1 MSQLR
6 KHHNALLAVSNQRE
20 KVAISQLRKHLNLC
34 STPCSDLGVALF
46 IATESTTCKDLYL
59 ENGRCNSLLHRNC
72 YCSPREIGIQYKRMG
87 IDIQRIVKIESLP
100 LEHFCLVC
108 QLLINPNEALQS
120 MCGHLYCKP
129 CLTYIASTT
138 RTCPYDGYLVTES
151 YAKPLVESNKVLADA
166 IGKTLVYCSYQES
179 GCTWVGSL
187 ADSSFHC
194 SGCAFGNSHVMCSWC
209 GIHIAHRQ
217 WREHVQV
224 CLGAYTQASVATAT
238 TQASVVM
245 AISQA
250 SAQGH
255 AVASAMMTQE
265 QWYQQPYQQYY
276 QNYIEDYMQ
285 QQPMQRQS
293 FAPHDQVI
301 YVQAGPAVHYEADQT
316 HSQMLPQPQVQSQSL
331 AMHQPHDA
339 FPSPQDNTVQ
349 DSPAQNT
356 VSQCLS
362 NQPHASGN
370 VVQNPQLNQTNQVG
384 VPPNNMIMH
393 DEDNFLEQVSRV
405 RLPQSLPTIQ
415 MEQNPLPSQ
424 LTRDQHTNQTV
435 LKYGGALAPES
446 SDMHSS
452 QQPFSIPSLSQ
463 QHRATSTTGAVHN
476 QMNHEGPS
484 YHPHIALQEHQL
496 MSPILGVQPNMNHF
510 SATAPEVSLPAVK
523 RMTCTGSESSAA
535 EVTTIKFDHKLKGN
549 LSDGSAESV
558 HRSSIVVE
566 GGERKSGP
574 LGKQVVE
581 EDVGNGWVD
590 LGRSLLVEQKSIN
603 NDPSLDGIPQMNPTL
618 LNRDGLRQLR
628 NRQQHCS
635 AGSSLDRG
643 FDQRSS
649 IRTQEKHETGFEL
662 RSSQPSM
669 DFGERQF
676 RHGPRSS
683 IHEHHEMP
691 SHGYGPSG
699 GIGNLQEKVIAADM
713 IGPVDSNGLRLGDVG
728 SHQSRYTLQGYPGD
742 GGSFP
747 VKILEDWTTKP
758 VESLDFHSQTKEH
771 QQNSMDMVSMIKH
784 NEKKQKQKMS
794 PSDSSQFGLP
804 AAEAPKKISGVH
816 KRCWKYI
823 PNLSKTTPAIA
834 SQVQSA

>member
-1 MSQLR
+1 
-6 KHHNALLAVSNQRE
+6 
-20 KVAISQLRKHLNLC
+20 
-34 STPCSDLGVALF
+34 
-46 IATESTTCKDLYL
+46 
-59 ENGRCNSLLHRNC
+59 
-72 YCSPREIGIQYKRMG
+72 MG

-370 VVQNPQLNQTNQVG
+370 VVQNPQLNQTNQ
-384 VPPNNMIMH
+384 
-393 DEDNFLEQVSRV
+393 
-405 RLPQSLPTIQ
+405 
-415 MEQNPLPSQ
+415 
-424 LTRDQHTNQTV
+424 
-435 LKYGGALAPES
+435 
-446 SDMHSS
+446 
-452 QQPFSIPSLSQ
+452 
-463 QHRATSTTGAVHN
+463 
-476 QMNHEGPS
+476 MNHEGPS

-510 SATAPEVSLPAVK
+510 SATALEVSLPAVK
-523 RMTCTGSESSAA
+523 EDDMHG
-535 EVTTIKFDHKLKGN
+535 I
-549 LSDGSAESV
+549 
-558 HRSSIVVE
+558 
-566 GGERKSGP
+566 RKQRAVKEKWTSRQASGRRRCWKW
-574 LGKQVVE
+574 LGRPR
-581 EDVGNGWVD
+581 
-590 LGRSLLVEQKSIN
+590 RSLLVEQKSIN

>member
-1 MSQLR
+1 MNPTLLNRDGLRQLR
-6 KHHNALLAVSNQRE
+6 NRQQHCSAGSSLDRGFDQRSSIRTQEKHETGFELRSSQPSMDFGERQFRHGPRSSIHEHHEMPSHGYGPSGGIGNLQE
-20 KVAISQLRKHLNLC
+20 KVIAADMIGPVDSNGLRLGDVGSHQSRYTLQGYPGDGGSFPVKILEDWTTKPVESLDFHSQTKEHQQNSMDMVSMIKHNEKKQKM
-34 STPCSDLGVALF
+34 SPSDSSQFG
-46 IATESTTCKDLYL
+46 
-59 ENGRCNSLLHRNC
+59 

-194 SGCAFGNSHVMCSWC
+194 SDVLLATPMLCAAGANSYCTPSM
-209 GIHIAHRQ
+209 A
-217 WREHVQV
+217 EHVQV

-250 SAQGH
+250 CAQGH

-349 DSPAQNT
+349 DSRAQNT

-370 VVQNPQLNQTNQVG
+370 VVQNPQQPDKPG
-384 VPPNNMIMH
+384 RSSPNNMIMH

-484 YHPHIALQEHQL
+484 YHPHIALQEHQ
-496 MSPILGVQPNMNHF
+496 
-510 SATAPEVSLPAVK
+510 A
-523 RMTCTGSESSAA
+523 
-535 EVTTIKFDHKLKGN
+535 
-549 LSDGSAESV
+549 
-558 HRSSIVVE
+558 
-566 GGERKSGP
+566 
-574 LGKQVVE
+574 
-581 EDVGNGWVD
+581 
-590 LGRSLLVEQKSIN
+590 KSIN

-784 NEKKQKQKMS
+784 NEKKQKM
-794 PSDSSQFGLP
+794 
-804 AAEAPKKISGVH
+804 
-816 KRCWKYI
+816 
-823 PNLSKTTPAIA
+823 
-834 SQVQSA
+834 